1 MSEQLLKEIL
11 GELKALNQC
20 VGNMDQR
27 IGNVEQRIG
36 SLEQGQEELARR
48 MERMEQRISNVE
60 QGQQELVKRVSGLEQ
75 GQQELAGRMERMEA
89 LIENE
94 IIDKIRALFDARAVH
109 MDYFVSIRNS
119 VARIEERVEHLARRQ
134 VETFIKLEEH
144 DREIRLLRLE
154 MSGH

>member
-20 VGNMDQR
+20 VGNMEQR
-27 IGNVEQRIG
+27 IGSVEQRIGSVEQHIGSVEQHIGNVEQRIG
-36 SLEQGQEELARR
+36 SLEQGQE
-48 MERMEQRISNVE
+48 
-60 QGQQELVKRVSGLEQ
+60 
-75 GQQELAGRMERMEA
+75 ELAGRMERMEA

-134 VETFIKLEEH
+134 IETSVKLEEH

-154 MSGH
+154 ISGH

>member
-11 GELKALNQC
+11 GELKALNQRA
-20 VGNMDQR
+20 GNMEQR

-36 SLEQGQEELARR
+36 GL
-48 MERMEQRISNVE
+48 E
-60 QGQQELVKRVSGLEQ
+60 QGQQELVKRVGGLEQGQQELAKRVGGLEQ
-75 GQQELAGRMERMEA
+75 GQQELAGRMERMETR
-89 LIENE
+89 IENE

-119 VARIEERVEHLARRQ
+119 LAKIEDRVEYIARRQ
-134 VETFIKLEEH
+134 IETSVKLEEH

-154 MSGH
+154 ISGQ